1 MNQEKF
7 KMLQIVRQSYYYNVS
22 EVVNHKTGKGF
33 AIMRKSEGGYV
44 VERVYKT
51 KQAAEK
57 TCEKMN
63 GKCLKTIKRVSA
75 ICNYDINDPIEW
87 HVIDFAI
94 DDILNL
100 YYK

>member
-57 TCEKMN
+57 TCEKMS